1 LSTLKEQQSLLFF
14 IARPLSLFV
23 SASLSY
29 IICHKFCKRDP
40 TLHPNVYIPDAFLEK
55 IQTILPAHLNM
66 EDFIASCQKP
76 LRKSIRVNTLKISV
90 EAFLER
96 AETKGWKLSPV
107 PWCDTGF
114 WIEAD
119 ESVVPLGNTA
129 EHMSGLFY
137 IQEASSMMPVSALFM
152 NDESYDAV
160 LDTAA
165 APGSKT
171 TQIAALMNN
180 EGVLVANEY
189 AASRVKVLHAN
200 VERCGVRNA
209 ALSNFDGRVF
219 GGWLPEQFDAVL
231 LDAPCSG
238 EGTVRKDEDAM
249 KNWTQASVLDIADTQ
264 KDLIESAFHA
274 LKPGGVMVYSTCT
287 LSTEENQQVCHHLKE
302 TFGDAVEFESLENL
316 FENAEAALTEEG
328 FLHIFP
334 QVYDCEGFFV
344 ARIRKLAAVEAPE
357 VKKRMGKFPFAKTS
371 KKESTEIAQQL
382 QSALGIKLPN
392 DSSVWLRD
400 KDVWLFPNALEPMIG
415 ELRFSRMGIK
425 IAEAHKNG
433 YRWQHQVATALATG
447 SESNAI
453 ELSIEE
459 AREWY
464 MGRDVRPQTI
474 PEGMKTGKGE
484 VLVTYQGAVIGL
496 GKWVSNRIKNGLPR
510 ELVRDKNLF

>member
-1 LSTLKEQQSLLFF
+1 
-14 IARPLSLFV
+14 
-23 SASLSY
+23 
-29 IICHKFCKRDP
+29 
-40 TLHPNVYIPDAFLEK
+40 
-55 IQTILPAHLNM
+55 
-66 EDFIASCQKP
+66 
-76 LRKSIRVNTLKISV
+76 
-90 EAFLER
+90 
-96 AETKGWKLSPV
+96 
-107 PWCDTGF
+107 
-114 WIEAD
+114 
-119 ESVVPLGNTA
+119 
-129 EHMSGLFY
+129 
-137 IQEASSMMPVSALFM
+137 MMPVSALFM
-152 NDESYDAV
+152 NDESYHAV

-180 EGVLVANEY
+180 QGVLVANEY

-200 VERCGVRNA
+200 IERCGVRNA

-249 KNWTQASVLDIADTQ
+249 KNWTQASVLEIADTQ

-287 LSTEENQQVCHHLKE
+287 LSTEENQQVCQHLKD

-316 FENAEAALTEEG
+316 FEGAKAALTEEG

-344 ARIRKLAAVEAPE
+344 ARMRKTASADAPQ
-357 VKKRMGKFPFAKTS
+357 VKKRMGKFPFAKATN
-371 KKESTEIAQQL
+371 KESEEIAKQL
-382 QSALGIKLPN
+382 NSALDITLPQ
-392 DSSVWLRD
+392 DSTVWLRD
-400 KDVWLFPNALEPMIG
+400 KDVWLFPDALEPMIG

-447 SESNAI
+447 EEDNAI

-464 MGRDVRPQTI
+464 MGRDVRPQNI
-474 PEGMKTGKGE
+474 PEGIKSGKGE
-484 VLVTYQGAVIGL
+484 VLVKYQGTIIGL

>member
-1 LSTLKEQQSLLFF
+1 M
-14 IARPLSLFV
+14 
-23 SASLSY
+23 
-29 IICHKFCKRDP
+29 
-40 TLHPNVYIPDAFLEK
+40 HPNVYIPEAFLEK
-55 IQTILPAHLNM
+55 IQTILPTHLNM
-66 EDFIASCQKP
+66 DDFVASCQKP

-90 EAFLER
+90 EAFLKR
-96 AETKGWKLSPV
+96 AEDKGWKLSSV
-107 PWCDTGF
+107 PWCDAGF
-114 WIEAD
+114 WIDAD
-119 ESVVPLGNTA
+119 ESVIPLGNTA

-152 NDESYDAV
+152 NDESYNAV

-200 VERCGVRNA
+200 IERCGVRNS
-209 ALSNFDGRVF
+209 ALSNFNGRVF

-238 EGTVRKDEDAM
+238 EGTIRKDEGAM
-249 KNWTQASVLDIADTQ
+249 KNWTQESVFDIAHTQ

-302 TFGDAVEFESLENL
+302 TFGDAVEFESLRDL
-316 FENAEAALTEEG
+316 FENANAALTEEG

-344 ARIRKLAAVEAPE
+344 ARIRKLFAVEAPE
-357 VKKRMGKFPFAKTS
+357 VKKRMGKFPFAKAS
-371 KKESTEIAQQL
+371 KKTSEAIAHQL
-382 QSALGIKLPN
+382 YNALSIELPN

-425 IAEAHKNG
+425 IAETHKNG

-447 SESNAI
+447 TEQNAI
-453 ELSIEE
+453 ELTIEE

-474 PEGMKTGKGE
+474 PEGINTGKGE

-496 GKWVSNRIKNGLPR
+496 GKWVSTRIKNGLPR

>member
-1 LSTLKEQQSLLFF
+1 M
-14 IARPLSLFV
+14 
-23 SASLSY
+23 
-29 IICHKFCKRDP
+29 
-40 TLHPNVYIPDAFLEK
+40 HPNVYIPDAFLEK

-66 EDFIASCQKP
+66 DDFVSACQKP

-90 EAFLER
+90 ADFVQR
-96 AETKGWKLSPV
+96 ANEKGWNLSPV
-107 PWCDTGF
+107 PWCETGF
-114 WIEAD
+114 WIDAD
-119 ESVVPLGNTA
+119 ESAVPLGNTA

-152 NDESYDAV
+152 NDESYHAV

-180 EGVLVANEY
+180 QGVLVANEY

-200 VERCGVRNA
+200 IERCGVRNA

-249 KNWTQASVLDIADTQ
+249 KNWTQASVLEIADTQ

-274 LKPGGVMVYSTCT
+274 LKPGGVLVYSTCT

-302 TFGDAVEFESLENL
+302 TFGDAVEYESLERL
-316 FENAEAALTEEG
+316 FDNAKAALTEEG

-344 ARIRKLAAVEAPE
+344 ARIRKVSSAEAPK
-357 VKKRMGKFPFAKTS
+357 VKKRMGKFPFAKATR
-371 KKESTEIAQQL
+371 KESEEIAKQL
-382 QSALGIKLPN
+382 SNTLDITLPEN
-392 DSSVWLRD
+392 STIWLRD
-400 KDVWLFPNALEPMIG
+400 NDVWLFPDALEPMIG

-447 SESNAI
+447 EEGHAV
-453 ELSIEE
+453 ELTTEE

-464 MGRDVRPQTI
+464 MGRDVRPQNI
-474 PEGMKTGKGE
+474 PDGMKTAKGE
-484 VLVTYQGAVIGL
+484 VFVKYQTTIIGL

>member
-1 LSTLKEQQSLLFF
+1 M
-14 IARPLSLFV
+14 
-23 SASLSY
+23 
-29 IICHKFCKRDP
+29 
-40 TLHPNVYIPDAFLEK
+40 HPNVYIPDEFLEK
-55 IQTILPAHLNM
+55 IQTILPDGLNM
-66 EDFIASCQKP
+66 EDFVSACQKP

-90 EAFLER
+90 ESFIQR
-96 AETKGWKLSPV
+96 AEEKGWKLSPV
-107 PWCDTGF
+107 PWCETGF
-114 WIEAD
+114 WIDAD
-119 ESVVPLGNTA
+119 ESGVPLGNTA

-152 NDESYDAV
+152 NDEAYHAV

-200 VERCGVRNA
+200 IERCGVRNT

-238 EGTVRKDEDAM
+238 EGTLRKDEDAM
-249 KNWTQASVLDIADTQ
+249 KNWTQESVLDIADTQ

-274 LKPGGVMVYSTCT
+274 LKPGGVLVYSTCT
-287 LSTEENQQVCHHLKE
+287 LSTEENQQVCHHLKN
-302 TFGDAVEFESLENL
+302 TFDDAVEFESLENL
-316 FENAEAALTEEG
+316 FEDTNSALTEEG

-344 ARIRKLAAVEAPE
+344 ARIRKHASVEAPK
-357 VKKRMGKFPFAKTS
+357 VKKRMGKFPFTKAS
-371 KKESTEIAQQL
+371 KKESTEIAHQL
-382 QSALGIKLPN
+382 HKVLGIELP
-392 DSSVWLRD
+392 DEGTVWLRD

-425 IAEAHKNG
+425 LAETHKNG

-447 SESNAI
+447 KETNAI
-453 ELSIEE
+453 ELTIDE

-464 MGRDVRPQTI
+464 MGRDIRPQNI
-474 PEGMKTGKGE
+474 PEGVTTGKGE
-484 VLVTYQGAVIGL
+484 VFVKYQDAIIGL